1 MDERFETGVFINGGI
16 PTPSYMPEIDPFNY
30 VSHIRKPVLMVNGKY
45 DLIYPLESHV
55 YPLYEHIGTSAKD
68 KVLKLYDTGHGI
80 PAQIKISES
89 LEWLDR
95 YFGPVAKQ

>member
-1 MDERFETGVFINGGI
+1 
-16 PTPSYMPEIDPFNY
+16 MPEIDPFNY